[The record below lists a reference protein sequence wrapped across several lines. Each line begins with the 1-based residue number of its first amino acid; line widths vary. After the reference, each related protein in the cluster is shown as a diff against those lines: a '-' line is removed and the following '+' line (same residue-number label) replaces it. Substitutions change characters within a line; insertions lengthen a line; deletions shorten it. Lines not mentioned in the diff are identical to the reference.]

1 MFYNLYLK
9 QRGMCLNADT
19 GAGGA
24 IAGTGTGDVAGA
36 EGDTGG
42 GAAFEPPKSAEEL
55 ASLIKVETDKALATA
70 QESWKVSQADEISKA
85 VAEANRISKLSAE
98 DKEIELEKK
107 RINELD
113 QREATI
119 KNQEI
124 ALKATDML
132 TSKGLPLDIRSLVI
146 GKDEAETK
154 ERIETFEGVFQK
166 AVEAA
171 VNQKL
176 SKSARPGAGS
186 QSNSELEEIRA
197 EINAGLNR

>member
-9 QRGMCLNADT
+9 QRRLYLDADT
-19 GAGGA
+19 GASGGG
-24 IAGTGTGDVAGA
+24 AGTGTGDADGAQAG
-36 EGDTGG
+36 TGSG
-42 GAAFEPPKSAEEL
+42 VAFEPPKSAEEL
-55 ASLIKVETDKALATA
+55 ASLIKAESDKALAAA
-70 QESWKVSQADEISKA
+70 QESWKASQADEISKA

-98 DKEIELEKK
+98 EKEKELEKK
-107 RINELD
+107 RIADLD

-124 ALKATDML
+124 TIKATDML
-132 TSKGLPLDIRSLVI
+132 TEKGLPLDIRSLVI

-176 SKSARPGAGS
+176 AGSARPGAGS
-186 QSNSELEEIRA
+186 QPQNELDALRA
-197 EINAGLNR
+197 EISAGLNR